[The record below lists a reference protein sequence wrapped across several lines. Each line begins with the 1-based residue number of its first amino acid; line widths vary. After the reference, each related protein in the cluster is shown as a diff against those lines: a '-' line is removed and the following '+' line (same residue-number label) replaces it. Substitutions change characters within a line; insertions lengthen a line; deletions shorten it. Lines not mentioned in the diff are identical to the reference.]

1 MAKAEGKVTQAIR
14 GYWAQNQKAATV
26 GDLTAYLQAE
36 LGHPVA
42 EAAIRRSL
50 TELSTSGD
58 VVSRRDSSG
67 VVWEAVQVQT
77 PPVVPVMP
85 AAASANQPRPLTQ
98 SAKDALNSILDAKL
112 AELNGETPEPEPEQE
127 KPVVVRKKLPAGIA
141 IGNGRKYYPRELLG
155 KKDVDILRQNR
166 KAGIFV
172 ALSGPPGGGKSV
184 VAKAAFG
191 KELHTVDGNE
201 ETQLQDIVGQYYQL
215 PDGQWLWSDGPLTR
229 AMRTG
234 GVAFF
239 DDITVINPRLLA
251 KLYPVMDG
259 RDELFIPRVVDGK
272 PEVVRAQSG
281 FYLLCA
287 HNPGTHGAIWND
299 ALSSRFGFQVE
310 VTTDYQLAAQ
320 MGVPEKI
327 LRVTKRLIDREDE
340 PWVPQ
345 MRELEIFRD
354 IATAH
359 GEQAAASN
367 LLRACPEDSR
377 SEMSE
382 VMRAVYGT
390 DILPLSLGEQV

>member
-1 MAKAEGKVTQAIR
+1 MAKAEGKVTQALR
-14 GYWAQNQKAATV
+14 DYWVKNPKAATIK
-26 GDLTAYLQAE
+26 DLTSHLQSA

-42 EAAIRRSL
+42 EAVIRRSL
-50 TELSTSGD
+50 TELNGSGD
-58 VVSRRDSSG
+58 VISRKDSSG
-67 VVWEAVQVQT
+67 IVWQPSAAKT
-77 PPVVPVMP
+77 PVPAP
-85 AAASANQPRPLTQ
+85 AGATTAASAPRPLTQ

-112 AELNGETPEPEPEQE
+112 AELNGETPKPEPEEE
-127 KPVVVRKKLPAGIA
+127 KPVVKKKLPAGIA
-141 IGNGRKYYPRELLG
+141 IGRGKKYYPRELLG

-172 ALSGPPGGGKSV
+172 ALDGRPGTGKTSLV
-184 VAKAAFG
+184 NAAFG
-191 KELHTVDGNE
+191 KEVHTIAGNE
-201 ETQLQDIVGQYYQL
+201 ETQLSDIVGTYYQL
-215 PDGQWLWSDGPLTR
+215 PGGEWLWSDGPLTR
-229 AMRTG
+229 AMREG

-251 KLYPVMDG
+251 TLYPVMDG

-272 PEVVRAQSG
+272 PEVVRARPG

-327 LRVTKRLIDREDE
+327 LRVTRKLIDREDD

-354 IATAH
+354 ISTAH
-359 GEQAAASN
+359 GEQSAAAN

-377 SEMSE
+377 DAMSD
-382 VMRAVYGT
+382 VMRTVYGT